1 MEYLTLDEMSDQF
14 RLTLESTDKRLIAN
28 FLNAV
33 TKHSS
38 TPTRQVRKRTKGDS
52 GKHQSYWVT
61 AYPAHLIDTFEQ
73 LCMMLGAWK

>member
-14 RLTLESTDKRLIAN
+14 KLQLDSTDKRLIAN

-33 TKHSS
+33 ARRNG
-38 TPTRQVRKRTKGDS
+38 TPTQQVRKRTTTDK

-61 AYPAHLIDTFEQ
+61 AYPAQFLDSFEN
-73 LCMMLGAWK
+73 LCMMLGAWS